1 MKKIII
7 LLLVSASVLLANTKS
22 VKIYDVTHPASEP
35 ERLYIV
41 TFSTPYDKVLQE
53 YRVYCPTGMVRN
65 ITYGKR
71 RKARKAY
78 HSIDSL
84 PKMPSCYRAVF
95 DNVCQWRE

>member
-1 MKKIII
+1 M
-7 LLLVSASVLLANTKS
+7 SASVLLANTKS

-65 ITYGKR
+65 ITYGKW

-78 HSIDSL
+78 QEDRVRYHSNYVI
-84 PKMPSCYRAVF
+84 RAVF